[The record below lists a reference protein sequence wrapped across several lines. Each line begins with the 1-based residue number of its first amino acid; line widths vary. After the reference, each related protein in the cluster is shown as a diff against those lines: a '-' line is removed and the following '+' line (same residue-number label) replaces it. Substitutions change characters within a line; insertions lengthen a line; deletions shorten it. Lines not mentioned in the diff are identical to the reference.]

1 MPKLTLLEMT
11 QDILSDMDS
20 DNVNSISDTI
30 ESLQVAQIIE
40 TTYYELLNNRYWP
53 HSADLIRLEAS
64 GTASRPTHMK
74 IPDVV
79 TVIHWI
85 KYDKRE
91 SVADKKKLLPVEYI
105 EPVKFVEYIYT
116 RDSEDATVQSVTDPS
131 NIVLLIKNDRAPTY
145 WTSFDDEWVVMDS
158 FNSDIDST
166 LQSSKTVAHGEKEPT
181 WTTDDSFVPDLPVH
195 AFPMLLAEA
204 KSVCF
209 STLKQ
214 AANPKAEQQS
224 SRQRRYLALNKSK
237 VTEGF
242 SYPNYGRKK

>member
-40 TTYYELLNNRYWP
+40 TTYYEILSNRYWP
-53 HSADLIRLEAS
+53 HSTDLIRLEAS

-79 TVIHWI
+79 TVVHWI

-91 SVADKKKLLPVEYI
+91 NVGDKKKLLPVEYLTPL
-105 EPVKFVEYIYT
+105 EFVEYTYS
-116 RDSEDATVQSVTDPS
+116 RDSEDSAIQEVTDPS
-131 NIVLLIKNDRAPTY
+131 NIVLLIRNDRAPTY
-145 WTSFDDEWVVMDS
+145 WTSFDDEWVVMDAFDS
-158 FNSDIDST
+158 SVDST
-166 LQSSKTVAHGEKEPT
+166 LQASKSVAHGEKEPT
-181 WTTDDSFVPDLPVH
+181 WTTSDSFVPDLPIH
-195 AFPMLLAEA
+195 AFPFLLAEA

-209 STLKQ
+209 NTLKQ
-214 AANPKAEQQS
+214 AANPKAEQQAT
-224 SRQRRYLALNKSK
+224 RQRRYLALNKSK
-237 VTEGF
+237 VESGF
-242 SYPNYGRKK
+242 IYPNYGRK